1 MEIKEIDR
9 TVLADGV
16 VRFHFTMPSSNF
28 YYLGYFLESLEGL
41 CTYTNPPARKDLMQ
55 IDVVP
60 DLIDDFLE
68 VIKDIKNL
76 NF

>member
-16 VRFHFTMPSSNF
+16 VRFHFAMPSSNF

-41 CTYTNPPARKDLMQ
+41 CTYTNPPERKDLMQ

-60 DLIDDFLE
+60 DLIDNFLE

>member
-41 CTYTNPPARKDLMQ
+41 CTYTNPPDRKDLMQ

>member
-1 MEIKEIDR
+1 MEFKEVNR
-9 TVLADGV
+9 FVLSDGV

-28 YYLGYFLESLEGL
+28 YYLGYFLESLEGM
-41 CTYTNPPARKDLMQ
+41 CTYTNPPQTKDIMQ

-60 DLIDDFLE
+60 DLIDDFQQ
-68 VIKDIKNL
+68 VIKAIKNL